1 MYRYEFT
8 PLANERLDKMARRN
22 PQQAKAILRKIMW
35 LAEHADE
42 IAHQPIEG
50 SPYFSLHSGSYR
62 IPYRLDPANRVI
74 RIEDIAR
81 HDPAYDR
88 INRLRD

>member
-42 IAHQPIEG
+42 IAHQPIKG
-50 SPYFSLHSGSYR
+50 SPYFSDRQQLIRVFFSFITILAHSDCDN
-62 IPYRLDPANRVI
+62 IT
-74 RIEDIAR
+74 EM
-81 HDPAYDR
+81 
-88 INRLRD
+88 